1 MTTIEDKIREG
12 HPVVIYPEAH
22 IWPWYTKIRP
32 FPDTSF
38 AYPVQ
43 LNAPV
48 FCFVNTYRKRRF
60 GKNPRMVTY
69 IDGPF
74 FADTSLSTREQ
85 KKKLRDTVY
94 EHMVELSRHSD
105 VEVIKYIRKEEKDG

>member
-1 MTTIEDKIREG
+1 M
-12 HPVVIYPEAH
+12 
-22 IWPWYTKIRP
+22 
-32 FPDTSF
+32 
-38 AYPVQ
+38 Q

-48 FCFVNTYRKRRF
+48 FCFVNTYQKRRLSP
-60 GKNPRMVTY
+60 KPRMVTY

-74 FADTSLSTREQ
+74 FADPSLNSREQ

-94 EHMVELSRHSD
+94 EHMVELSKHSD